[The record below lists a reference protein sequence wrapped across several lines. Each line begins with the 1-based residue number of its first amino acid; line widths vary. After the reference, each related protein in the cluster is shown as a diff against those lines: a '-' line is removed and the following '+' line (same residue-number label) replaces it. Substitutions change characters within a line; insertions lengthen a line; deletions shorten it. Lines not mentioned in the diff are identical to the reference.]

1 MESLWSGRNDGD
13 TPEHRRW
20 HQHVTPLTTGAS
32 PGIALI
38 GYAVDEGVRR
48 NHGRTGAATG
58 PSAIRRALAPLA
70 LHLTSPIHDA
80 GDITLTGQDLEG
92 AQRALGESVAAL
104 LDQQHLVIALGG
116 GHDIAWGTYLGRR
129 SSNRLRAAQTA
140 VINLDAHFD
149 LRRAGQPTSGTPFLQ
164 MADAEAIAGRRF
176 DYSVLGI
183 SRTANTRA
191 LFESAAQ
198 LGVNYLLDV
207 QCAPRHL
214 DRVAE
219 SVSEILSRND
229 AIHLSIDLDVL
240 PAATA
245 PGVSAPAAYGVALET
260 VEAICHQVA
269 SSGRLALVDVAELNP
284 NFDIDGRTARVAARL
299 IDTICRASES

>member
-1 MESLWSGRNDGD
+1 
-13 TPEHRRW
+13 
-20 HQHVTPLTTGAS
+20 
-32 PGIALI
+32 
-38 GYAVDEGVRR
+38 
-48 NHGRTGAATG
+48 
-58 PSAIRRALAPLA
+58 
-70 LHLTSPIHDA
+70 
-80 GDITLTGQDLEG
+80 
-92 AQRALGESVAAL
+92 
-104 LDQQHLVIALGG
+104 
-116 GHDIAWGTYLGRR
+116 
-129 SSNRLRAAQTA
+129 
-140 VINLDAHFD
+140 
-149 LRRAGQPTSGTPFLQ
+149 
-164 MADAEAIAGRRF
+164 
-176 DYSVLGI
+176 
-183 SRTANTRA
+183 TANTRA